1 LALKNSPDRVAAS
14 GGNLEPERPTRFSG
28 ERNAPE
34 LPYIMPRGL
43 MMMRWENIKFK
54 REKLTKAVGSP
65 DAKVDTA
72 KPENILILNPV
83 IKN

>member
-1 LALKNSPDRVAAS
+1 MRIAA
-14 GGNLEPERPTRFSG
+14 TRFSG

>member
-1 LALKNSPDRVAAS
+1 
-14 GGNLEPERPTRFSG
+14 
-28 ERNAPE
+28 
-34 LPYIMPRGL
+34 

-65 DAKVDTA
+65 DAKVDAA